1 MGGLKLTD
9 ATRLKTFQKEF
20 KIDNDSET
28 AIPLSKLLQAAIET
42 SGEHDQTVN
51 SYIKNQGEYLI
62 KENQTWVITQYNIKV
77 HELPKYGEKF
87 VITTKVVEANRFFIS
102 RRFEIK
108 VADQMMVELFA
119 QFTAIDFEERKM
131 VRLNVKTFLEAG
143 LLTEGT
149 KPSYPRIKLPDS
161 SQVDSFLT
169 KYHQVVSEDIDT
181 NQHVNNG
188 AYLNWIEEQLSQIIH
203 NKYHQVELHIKYGKE
218 ILPDEQV
225 KIETYIENIDSNIV
239 TTHLIKNLS
248 QEAEACRIQ
257 IYWINKD

>member
-1 MGGLKLTD
+1 MTD
-9 ATRLKTFQKEF
+9 ATGLKDFQKEF
-20 KIDNDSET
+20 KINNESET
-28 AIPLSKLLQAAIET
+28 AIPLSELLQAAIET
-42 SGEHDQTVN
+42 SGAHDQAVIP
-51 SYIKNQGEYLI
+51 YIKTQGEYLI
-62 KENQTWVITQYNIKV
+62 QDNQTWVITHYNIKV
-77 HELPKYGEKF
+77 HDLPKYGEKF
-87 VITTKVVEANRFFIS
+87 VIRTQVVEANRFFIS
-102 RRFEIK
+102 RRYEIK

-119 QFTAIDFEERKM
+119 KFAAINFEERKM
-131 VRLNVKTFLEAG
+131 VRLNVKAFLEAG
-143 LLTEGT
+143 LLIENT
-149 KPSYPRIKLPDS
+149 KSSYPKIKLPDS

-188 AYLNWIEEQLSQIIH
+188 AYLSWVEEQLSQIIH
-203 NKYHQVELHIKYGKE
+203 DKYHQVEIHIKYGKE

-239 TTHLIKNLS
+239 TTHLISNLS